1 MWFNTNVAVLWLLVS
16 VVVFGF
22 WLILHHCHCG
32 FWLMLHHCHCG
43 FIVNVAVYEFIANVG
58 VFGFLVNVAVV
69 VLPALLAP
77 PTLRLPLLEIQNT
90 R

>member
-1 MWFNTNVAVLWLLVS
+1 MPCLKACNEIVFWFLVYVAV
-16 VVVFGF
+16 FGC
-22 WLILHHCHCG
+22 L
-32 FWLMLHHCHCG
+32 
-43 FIVNVAVYEFIANVG
+43 VNVATLWFLVDICIYIVYGFIANVG

>member
-1 MWFNTNVAVLWLLVS
+1 MWFNTNVAVLWLLVN
-16 VVVFGF
+16 VVAF
-22 WLILHHCHCG
+22 G

-43 FIVNVAVYEFIANVG
+43 FCLMLHHCGFIVNVAVYGFIANVG

>member
-1 MWFNTNVAVLWLLVS
+1 M
-16 VVVFGF
+16 
-22 WLILHHCHCG
+22 LHHCHCG
-32 FWLMLHHCHCG
+32 FCLMLHHCG
-43 FIVNVAVYEFIANVG
+43 FIVNVAVYGFIANVG